1 MEITSL
7 ISKITQ
13 LEDYRIVQ
21 ITNETIIFHYIQNQT
36 LTKTIKLNIGI
47 QTITS
52 KYFIKEAPSEAEVEY
67 AINDIEDEL
76 MSSKDLVNVN
86 ENLYTND
93 GFIIEVVKV
102 SKNTITNVSRQAI
115 EEIFTKYALVSMGR
129 SPIYDDIKMDKE
141 KYAGLLILREILHHL
156 NFKDIGIINQ

>member
-7 ISKITQ
+7 LQIITQ
-13 LEDYRIVQ
+13 HENYRIVQ
-21 ITNETIIFHYIQNQT
+21 ITNETILFHYIQNQT

-52 KYFIKEAPSEAEVEY
+52 KYFTKEVPTEAEVEY

-76 MSSKDLVNVN
+76 MSSKDLVGSN
-86 ENLYTND
+86 EKLYTND
-93 GFIIEVVKV
+93 GFIIEIVKA
-102 SKNTITNVSRQAI
+102 SEKTITNVSRQVI

-129 SPIYDDIKMDKE
+129 SPTYDDIKMNKE

-156 NFKDIGIINQ
+156 NFTDLGIINQ